1 MIKEQLEGLN
11 CESFIIACLN
21 TKNEPTIIAVVLVET
36 LNKAIVY
43 PREVFKIAIL
53 SNAASVMALHNYPSG
68 EPTPSD
74 QDIQHTYRL
83 YEADE
88 LLGFKVLDYLIIEDR
103 VPILRSNYSQW
114 MDRDGLF
121 H

>member
-21 TKNEPTIIAVVLVET
+21 TKNESTIIAVVLVET

-53 SNAASVMALHNYPSG
+53 SNAASVMAFHNHPSG
-68 EPTPSD
+68 ELTPSD
-74 QDIQHTYRL
+74 QDIQHTHRL
-83 YEADE
+83 YGAGE
-88 LLGFKVLDYLIIEDR
+88 LLGVKVLDYLIIEDR

-114 MDRDGLF
+114 MGRDALF